1 MNNQLEN
8 KKKNTKQIRK
18 LGITEAGWERLSQF
32 LNQVN
37 SNAKRKV
44 KLPDILEYAVSKL
57 GESDVGKIQERSYT
71 AQDRIDIAWQEYS
84 IQNPAKAITRDEFL
98 DMIIQGHSHSGRRKA
113 NGKQLNLNDP
123 GVSDASYL

>member
-1 MNNQLEN
+1 MINQLEN

-57 GESDVGKIQERSYT
+57 GDSDVGKIQERSYT
-71 AQDRIDIAWQEYS
+71 AQDRIDIAWHEYQL
-84 IQNPAKAITRDEFL
+84 QNPGKAISRDEFL
-98 DMIIQGHSHSGRRKA
+98 DLMVQGLHLAGKRRSNSKSHQQTEMEA
-113 NGKQLNLNDP
+113 
-123 GVSDASYL
+123 